1 MYGGSIEQDFPHIAF
16 EQEQLRHKFEMQRLF
31 EADRPQP
38 QRTRRSLAAIFGRLA
53 PRFDMRTRVRRSPVT
68 PS

>member
-31 EADRPQP
+31 EANQPQP
-38 QRTRRSLAAIFGRLA
+38 QRTRRSLATIFARRGIQRSGSRIGRTS
-53 PRFDMRTRVRRSPVT
+53 RG
-68 PS
+68 

>member
-31 EADRPQP
+31 EANQPQP
-38 QRTRRSLAAIFGRLA
+38 QRTRRSLATIFARLI
-53 PRFDMRTRVRRSPVT
+53 PRFDVRTPGRRSPVT

>member
-16 EQEQLRHKFEMQRLF
+16 EQEQLRHTFEMQRLF
-31 EADRPQP
+31 EASKPQP
-38 QRTRRSLAAIFGRLA
+38 QRSRRSLATIFARLA
-53 PRFDMRTRVRRSPVT
+53 PRFDVRIAGKRSPIT